1 LTPVIIIISY
11 GQENLGKG
19 GFGMDSLQRCV
30 VLAGAIMSFL
40 AFSSCA
46 PTMQQVGGKV
56 PEKTPQLLSTGGK
69 LYEENCTQCHGV
81 NGDGKGWK
89 AADLKTKPRD
99 FTLPL
104 NQWSYSKGDPQKI
117 FEALKVGIPDTPMAM
132 FHFTDEERSWI
143 VNQGK
148 RAG

>member
-1 LTPVIIIISY
+1 M
-11 GQENLGKG
+11 NR
-19 GFGMDSLQRCV
+19 FQRCI
-30 VLAGAIMSFL
+30 VLAGVIISFFI
-40 AFSSCA
+40 FSSCA
-46 PTMQQVGGKV
+46 PTIQQLGGRP

-89 AADLKTKPRD
+89 SADLKTKPRD

-104 NQWSYSKGDPQKI
+104 NQWSYSKGDPPKI

-132 FHFTDEERSWI
+132 FHFTDEERWALVYRVMEFSRGGS
-143 VNQGK
+143 Q
-148 RAG
+148 